1 MIRVAFL
8 TMLSLAGSGALRVDD
23 KPGFSYCKT
32 PHLAQIDRI
41 EVSGCN
47 KWPCFIV
54 PGRSGTYSITFT
66 SNTDQVITNM
76 HSSIYAWVRLSIPT
90 IGKRDP
96 TRVAMPGETKKPL
109 CPFSAPQCP
118 VFPGVQTTVTKSIT
132 IPPQARLAKSPMLV
146 EFQIQNQNGQTVT
159 CFRAPVIVG

>member
-1 MIRVAFL
+1 MTDIE
-8 TMLSLAGSGALRVDD
+8 TN
-23 KPGFSYCKT
+23 
-32 PHLAQIDRI
+32 HLAQIDRI

-47 KWPCFIV
+47 KWPCHII

-66 SNTDQVITNM
+66 PTTDQVITNM

-109 CPFSAPQCP
+109 CNFAAPQCP
-118 VFPGVQTTVTKSIT
+118 VFPGVQTTVTKSIV
-132 IPPQARLAKSPMLV
+132 IPPQARLARSPMLV
-146 EFQIQNQNGQTVT
+146 EFQILNQNGQTVT